1 MFCIVF
7 LQYNEIN
14 ASTYCEQFCIKLN
27 KNFSNVIQQL
37 LEEDSS
43 QKR

>member
-1 MFCIVF
+1 MLSIVF

-27 KNFSNVIQQL
+27 KKISNVT
-37 LEEDSS
+37 
-43 QKR
+43 R